1 MLVESAFMARRLIGV
16 HDSLAGSAVNNGY
29 SGLKGSFRLG
39 FITRGNGV
47 DDFLNICAHFG
58 AHTDVELASFFR
70 LANAFSCLRGIGQN
84 RNPICLPG
92 FILTLSGSLIKTFNC
107 AGSWQ
112 DVNP

>member
-1 MLVESAFMARRLIGV
+1 
-16 HDSLAGSAVNNGY
+16 
-29 SGLKGSFRLG
+29 
-39 FITRGNGV
+39 
-47 DDFLNICAHFG
+47 
-58 AHTDVELASFFR
+58 
-70 LANAFSCLRGIGQN
+70 LRGIGQN